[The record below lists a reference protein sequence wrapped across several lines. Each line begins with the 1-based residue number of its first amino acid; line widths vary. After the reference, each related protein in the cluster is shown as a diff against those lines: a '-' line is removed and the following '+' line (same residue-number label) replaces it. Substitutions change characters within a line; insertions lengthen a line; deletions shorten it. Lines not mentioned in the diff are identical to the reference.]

1 MFFRRQIPRNP
12 TVAERLES
20 LRQAGFTVSPPAGGA
35 VEVARG
41 ECAAQ
46 FEERSLAP
54 RGRAGVRLADDIAT
68 LVDGGYQK
76 FFRAPSGRQRP
87 ALAAD
92 LEGLHDFEL
101 DLKAALGLES
111 LYNESLGTV
120 SASYRYDRLAGR
132 EK

>member
-1 MFFRRQIPRNP
+1 MFFRRHSPKNP
-12 TVAERLES
+12 TVTERLES

-41 ECAAQ
+41 DFAAW
-46 FEERSLAP
+46 FEEPSLAP
-54 RGRAGVRLADDIAT
+54 RGRAGVRLADELAM
-68 LVDGGYQK
+68 LVDGGFQK

-92 LEGLHDFEL
+92 LAGLHDFEE
-101 DLKAALGLES
+101 DLKELRGMES
-111 LYNESLGTV
+111 LYNESLGSVWT
-120 SASYRYDRLAGR
+120 YYQYDRVAGR